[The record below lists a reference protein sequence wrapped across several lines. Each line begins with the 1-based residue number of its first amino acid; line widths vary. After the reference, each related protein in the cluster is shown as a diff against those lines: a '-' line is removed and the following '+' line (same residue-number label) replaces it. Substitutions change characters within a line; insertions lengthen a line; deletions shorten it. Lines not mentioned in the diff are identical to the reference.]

1 MSYYLDDKWIK
12 EALIKRKSQFSLVSV
27 FETKD
32 PKRLTQFLK
41 FVLSRPWRKRGS
53 TEIPAKVYIFF
64 DWRGLFKVTLRDG
77 QIHYDPVSPISPQ
90 SDNPF
95 VRMIS
100 TMQQTQ
106 TIMDLNV
113 ALRYI
118 DSLFRTDENIVFVI
132 VGLFK
137 PHDSLT
143 SAVRSWVFDDTLYP
157 RGHFVAIFVEDAK
170 MLFDD
175 MTLQNLIVV
184 KVPYSTNEE
193 REFLISNI
201 AREFRSIVG
210 RVNINGIVQATK
222 GLTLHETE
230 SVILESIYKFKSLRY
245 DVVSKFKNEMIRKSE
260 VVEIVEPEYGFEAI
274 GGYDY
279 LKEFIKLNIIKV
291 LRNPEKARRLGLRP
305 PRGLLLFGMPGTGKT
320 LFAKALAKELEI
332 PFLEMKTEN
341 IVSSLY
347 GETER
352 NMAKALRIADEVAPC
367 ILFIDEVDRF
377 GRRTGIETDSGTTRR
392 TFSVFL
398 SWLGKKE
405 REAIVVATTNR
416 PEDLDEAFI
425 RVGRFD
431 YIIPVLLPDY
441 KARVEILKVHT
452 QVVRKVALA
461 PNVNLEVIASKTE
474 LFTGAELEE
483 LVIRAGRHALKMDKD
498 RVDMSDFEYAIQTFK
513 INESERRRQ
522 LKRYIDL
529 AEKFCN
535 DVEFMKHL
543 TEHYS
548 NMVSRIEALK
558 EEMGL

>member
-1 MSYYLDDKWIK
+1 MSYLNDNWIK

-27 FETKD
+27 FETRD
-32 PKRLTQFLK
+32 PKRITQFLK
-41 FVLSRPWRKRGS
+41 YVLSRPWRRVHNQVFY
-53 TEIPAKVYIFF
+53 PKVYVFY
-64 DWRGLFKVTLRDG
+64 DWRGLFKVSLRDEEL
-77 QIHYDPVSPISPQ
+77 YFEPVSPLSSSSQNPLVSVISQ
-90 SDNPF
+90 A
-95 VRMIS
+95 
-100 TMQQTQ
+100 TQQR
-106 TIMDLNV
+106 IRDLAS
-113 ALRYI
+113 ALMYI
-118 DSLFRTDENIVFVI
+118 DNLFRTEENVIFVI

-137 PHDSLT
+137 SQDILT
-143 SAVRSWVFDDTLYP
+143 SAIRSWVLDDTLYP
-157 RGHFVAIFVEDAK
+157 KGHFVAIFVEDAK
-170 MLFDD
+170 ILFNDI
-175 MTLQNLIVV
+175 TLQNLIVV
-184 KVPYSTNEE
+184 NVPYSLNEE

-201 AREFRSIVG
+201 AREFRKIIG
-210 RVNINGIVQATK
+210 TVNINGIVQATK

-230 SVILESIYKFKSLRY
+230 SVILESIFRYKTLRY
-245 DVVSKFKNEMIRKSE
+245 DVVSKYKNEMIRKSE

-279 LKEFIKLNIIKV
+279 LKEFVKYNIIKV
-291 LRNPEKARRLGLRP
+291 LKNPEKARRLGLRP

-320 LFAKALAKELEI
+320 LFAKALSKELEI

-367 ILFIDEVDRF
+367 VFFVDEVDRF

-392 TFSVFL
+392 TFSTFL

-461 PNVNLEVIASKTE
+461 PDVDLEKIASKTE

-483 LVIRAGRHALKMDKD
+483 LVIRAGRVAFRKDKD
-498 RVDMSDFEYAIQTFK
+498 KVDMSDFEYALSTFK
-513 INESERRRQ
+513 INESERRAQ
-522 LKRYIDL
+522 LERYIRL
-529 AEKFCN
+529 TERFCN
-535 DVEFMKHL
+535 DVDLMKHVS
-543 TEHYS
+543 EHYTK
-548 NMVSRIEALK
+548 MISRIEALK
-558 EEMGL
+558 DEMGI